1 MLKRYTECIEII
13 GLDGDYV
20 SDYDYDDDNYSDYD
34 KDSNIIEMCE
44 ELILEGNKNSKI
56 FLEDGMVVV
65 I

>member
-1 MLKRYTECIEII
+1 MLKRYTECIEIL

-44 ELILEGNKNSKI
+44 ELILEGNKNSKN
-56 FLEDGMVVV
+56 FLEDGTVM